1 MNKIKSEIW
10 TDRLNFLQKIIKLQE
25 ESKQDQQSPEVQA
38 LPALPVPQAT
48 AAPTVAGKA
57 QALAQESEA
66 ASINTMKLQD
76 DDEEANADAVEEPD
90 KKVTKRDTSKS
101 CKKSK

>member
-1 MNKIKSEIW
+1 
-10 TDRLNFLQKIIKLQE
+10 
-25 ESKQDQQSPEVQA
+25 
-38 LPALPVPQAT
+38 VPQAT

-66 ASINTMKLQD
+66 ATINTMKLQD
-76 DDEEANADAVEEPD
+76 DDEEANTDAVEEPD
-90 KKVTKRDTSKS
+90 KKATKRGTSKS